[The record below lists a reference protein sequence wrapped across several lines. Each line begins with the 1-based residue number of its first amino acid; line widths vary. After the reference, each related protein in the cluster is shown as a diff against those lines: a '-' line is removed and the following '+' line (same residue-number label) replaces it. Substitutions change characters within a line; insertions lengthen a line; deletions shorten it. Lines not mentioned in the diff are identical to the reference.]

1 MKYIHPITK
10 KEISKKEMF
19 EFMFGKRFMK
29 SKNKGEKVTYKI

>member
-19 EFMFGKRFMK
+19 EFMFSKRFMK
-29 SKNKGEKVTYKI
+29 SKNKGKKVTYKI